1 MFPVKSFWAKRLIVV
16 VSICSLLSGCSIN
29 QLAVNQMGDAL
40 AKGGTTFSSDDDP
53 ELIREALPFSLKLM
67 ESLLVESPDHAGLL
81 FATAS
86 GFTQYGYAFV
96 QQDAEVLEDTDF
108 EASEVSKE
116 RAKRLYLRARS
127 YGLRGLSVHHPD
139 FETSL
144 RRNPLEAVASTEID
158 DVPLLYWTAVSWLAA
173 IGLSVDDPELV
184 GDLTIVEALIDRAL
198 ALDEGYDSGAIH
210 SFLITY
216 EMIRQSGAG
225 DPADRARA
233 HFSRAIELSEG
244 RMVSPYLALAEAVS
258 HSENNLKEFTDLLEK
273 ALAINPD
280 DRPEWRLSNLIYQK
294 RARWL
299 LGRTDLLFLD

>member
-1 MFPVKSFWAKRLIVV
+1 MFSVRKFSGTRLAVI
-16 VSICSLLSGCSIN
+16 VSISSLLSGCSIN
-29 QLAVNQMGDAL
+29 EMAVNKMGDAL

-67 ESLLVESPDHAGLL
+67 ESLLAESPNHAGLL

-96 QQDAEVLEDTDF
+96 QQEAEVLEDTDF
-108 EASEVSKE
+108 DAAEISKE

-127 YGLRGLSVHHPD
+127 YGLRGLSVDNPE

-144 RRNPLEAVASTEID
+144 RKNPLEAVALADEE

-173 IGLSVDDPELV
+173 IGLSVDDPAMV

-198 ALDEGYDSGAIH
+198 ELNESYDSGSIH

-216 EMIRQSGAG
+216 EMIRQGGIG
-225 DPADRARA
+225 DPADRARE

-244 RMVSPYLALAEAVS
+244 QMVSPYLALAEAVS
-258 HSENNLKEFTDLLEK
+258 ISENDQKEFTDLLEK

-280 DRPEWRLSNLIYQK
+280 DRPEWRLTNLIYQK

-299 LGRTDLLFLD
+299 LGRTDLLFIN